1 MKREPS
7 IYGLMAEFDSAEE
20 LLRAAEKARLQG
32 YKKMDAFTPF
42 PIEGLT
48 EALGKKKSIVPFL
61 VFIGGAIGCFGG
73 FFMEWF
79 ANVIHYRINSGG
91 RPYNSWP
98 AFIPITFELTI
109 LFAGFTAVFAL
120 IILNRQPQ
128 LYHPVFNAPNFE
140 RASVDRFFLCIETDD
155 VLFDREKTA
164 KLLQELG
171 GKVSTVIP

>member
-1 MKREPS
+1 MKEEPS
-7 IYGLMAEFDSAEE
+7 IYGLMAEFNSAEE
-20 LLRAAEKARLQG
+20 LLRAAKKARLEG

-42 PIEGLT
+42 PIDGLT
-48 EALGKKKSIVPFL
+48 EALGKKKSLVPFL
-61 VFIGGAIGCFGG
+61 VFLGGAFGCLGG

-109 LFAGFTAVFAL
+109 LFAGFTALFAL
-120 IILNRQPQ
+120 IFLNRQPQ

-140 RASVDRFFLCIETDD
+140 RASLDKFFLCIESNDIR
-155 VLFDREKTA
+155 FDSRKTA
-164 KLLQELG
+164 DFLKGLG
-171 GKVSTVIP
+171 AQVSEIAS